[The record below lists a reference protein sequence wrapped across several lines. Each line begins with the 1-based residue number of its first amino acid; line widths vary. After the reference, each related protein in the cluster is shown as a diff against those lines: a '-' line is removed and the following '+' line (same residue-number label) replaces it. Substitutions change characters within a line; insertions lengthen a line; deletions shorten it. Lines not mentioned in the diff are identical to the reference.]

1 MPASIFSETE
11 LARLASFPEEIPGD
25 DLIRAIHAD
34 GCRPRPRRHPAG
46 AANRLRLA
54 LQLCAS
60 LPRLRSAQFERS
72 SAIGRLLCRGP
83 AQGQPGRDSILR
95 STRADA
101 LHSTSPRFGNTSASR
116 CSGHGTWK
124 NSKLG
129 RLERALEH
137 DAPKVLFRLARERLR
152 TERLVFPAPDRIVRL
167 VSSARGRAQE
177 RTYTLVEPLL
187 SAREAS
193 PARRSAQGQ
202 GLEQPVDPQ
211 VARAGCFWR
220 EPWDPSRARWPNWR
234 FSASWEPMSGT
245 SAI

>member
-25 DLIRAIHAD
+25 DLIRAFHAD

-46 AANRLRLA
+46 GSKPLGDRASA
-54 LQLCAS
+54 LCTS

-137 DAPKVLFRLARERLR
+137 DAPKVLFR
-152 TERLVFPAPDRIVRL
+152 F
-167 VSSARGRAQE
+167 ARGA
-177 RTYTLVEPLL
+177 V
-187 SAREAS
+187 AHREARLS
-193 PARRSAQGQ
+193 STRPNRTTCQFGARSRTGENVHP
-202 GLEQPVDPQ
+202 G
-211 VARAGCFWR
+211 R
-220 EPWDPSRARWPNWR
+220 PS
-234 FSASWEPMSGT
+234 SGSGRVT
-245 SAI
+245 VGTPS